1 MDVNERG
8 RHPMRK
14 HEGGEKVPGGFY
26 WKQNN
31 WEIQVVKGDEGTLPG
46 NPGTTYVRIPTLA
59 MLLGAPV
66 MGGLFVVFL
75 PFLGFAMLANHLGK
89 KAVSGLKQAADEVGA
104 AVGPAWQPGEAYFA
118 GKKKKGKKG
127 VKTAKE
133 VKEKADNED
142 EKKDEKS

>member
-1 MDVNERG
+1 
-8 RHPMRK
+8 MRK

-31 WEIQVVKGDEGTLPG
+31 WEIEVVKGDEGILSG
-46 NPGTTYVRIPTLA
+46 DAGTTYLRIPTLA
-59 MLLGAPV
+59 MLVGAPV

-75 PFLGFAMLANHLGK
+75 PFLGFAMLFNHLGK

-104 AVGPAWQPGEAYFA
+104 AVGPAWQPGEAHFA
-118 GKKKKGKKG
+118 GKKKNGKKG
-127 VKTAKE
+127 AEAAKKE
-133 VKEKADNED
+133 EKAEEKA